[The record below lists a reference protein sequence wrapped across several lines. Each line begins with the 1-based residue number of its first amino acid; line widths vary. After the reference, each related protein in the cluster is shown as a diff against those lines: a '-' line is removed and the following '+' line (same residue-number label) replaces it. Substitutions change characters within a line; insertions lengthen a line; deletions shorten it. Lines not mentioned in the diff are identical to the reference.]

1 MFRDLEVFPKFHAVP
16 FSKMLTF
23 YRKGPF
29 VLTARYTDPEVG
41 HIQNDNIVGEAQ
53 ILGVKSGAQGEA
65 QKVKVKVRVNLHG
78 VFQVVQ
84 ATLMEKQ
91 VCSVIIP
98 IMIYYYDS
106 LTFG

>member
-1 MFRDLEVFPKFHAVP
+1 MFPKFHAVP

-29 VLTARYTDPEVG
+29 MLTARYADPEVG
-41 HIQNDNIVGEAQ
+41 RIQNDNIVGEAQ

-91 VCSVIIP
+91 VRFILLLLF
-98 IMIYYYDS
+98 Y
-106 LTFG
+106 LLF